1 MRILGIYSDFTLKTL
16 SEVDKAARP
25 LEEEL
30 AYVKMYLDLEKI
42 RFLNKFDFRINVD
55 DGVDSHVQ
63 LPNMILHTYCENAV
77 KHGLMPLKSG
87 GLLTIQVSQHGQ
99 MVCVCVE
106 DNGVGRTYAA
116 QNPHLHSTKQGL
128 SILNRQI
135 EIYNRF
141 NREKINQRIED
152 LSGKTG
158 QPAGTRFTVEVP
170 VDFAYIN

>member
-1 MRILGIYSDFTLKTL
+1 M
-16 SEVDKAARP
+16 DKAARP

-42 RFLNKFDFRINVD
+42 RFLNKFDFNIKVD
-55 DGVDSHVQ
+55 DGVDTHVQ

-87 GLLTIQVSQHGQ
+87 GKLAIQISQHDRV
-99 MVCVCVE
+99 VCVRVE
-106 DNGVGRTYAA
+106 DNGVGRNYAA

-152 LSGKTG
+152 LISNTG